1 MIGPVLRFPVC
12 LVSVSLQLG
21 CIAGPEPP
29 APQSEM
35 VPFRPATNVQQTMAW
50 ILDPATDVIWES
62 AGTII
67 TAEGET
73 DLAPTTEAAWE
84 NVRNQAAVVAESG
97 NLLMLPDRTSGP
109 AWNTYAQALVSAGQ
123 RAMAAAEARDADA
136 LFDAGGQL
144 YVVCRGCHAQFLI
157 SENGT
162 PKQGR
167 P

>member
-1 MIGPVLRFPVC
+1 MIGSVLRFPVC
-12 LVSVSLQLG
+12 VVVVSLQLG
-21 CIAGPEPP
+21 CIAAPEP
-29 APQSEM
+29 AVSRAEM
-35 VPFRPATNVQQTMAW
+35 VPFRSATNVQQTMAW

-62 AGTII
+62 AGTIV

-109 AWNTYAQALVSAGQ
+109 AWNAYAQALVAAGRSAMG
-123 RAMAAAEARDADA
+123 AAEARDADA

-157 SENGT
+157 PENGA
-162 PKQGR
+162 PKEGR